1 MWKAFGNPSLISYN
15 YQSRYMSEN
24 FDTREV
30 SCMICEE
37 KIDANSQIKICPTCV
52 IIAMSNKDFEEA
64 YCIGI
69 IENQN
74 MRKLTDS
81 ELRNILDFY
90 LPYQGQ
96 VIIKNAENK
105 R

>member
-1 MWKAFGNPSLISYN
+1 
-15 YQSRYMSEN
+15 MSEN

-37 KIDANSQIKICPTCV
+37 KIDANSQIKIFPTCV

>member
-1 MWKAFGNPSLISYN
+1 
-15 YQSRYMSEN
+15 
-24 FDTREV
+24 
-30 SCMICEE
+30 
-37 KIDANSQIKICPTCV
+37 
-52 IIAMSNKDFEEA
+52 
-64 YCIGI
+64 
-69 IENQN
+69 

-96 VIIKNAENK
+96 VIIKNAESK

>member
-1 MWKAFGNPSLISYN
+1 
-15 YQSRYMSEN
+15 MSEI

-37 KIDANSQIKICPTCV
+37 KIEVNSQIKICPTCV

-81 ELRNILDFY
+81 QLRNILDFY

-96 VIIKNAENK
+96 VIIKNAESK